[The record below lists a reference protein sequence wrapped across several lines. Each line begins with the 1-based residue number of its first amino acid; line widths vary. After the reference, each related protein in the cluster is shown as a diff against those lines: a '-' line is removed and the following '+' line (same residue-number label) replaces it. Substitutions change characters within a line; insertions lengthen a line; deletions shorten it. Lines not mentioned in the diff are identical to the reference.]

1 MKKKTVMRSCL
12 ALLLALMMVCSL
24 VACTRGVEKTGVW
37 ENATYTKDTELGS
50 GEKTVTVLVVAEE
63 QTVTFTIHTDKTTLR
78 EAMEEHDLIDGDES
92 VYGLMVEVVNGMT
105 VKYED
110 GGYWWGITKNG
121 VTTDTG
127 VDGITIADGEQYEF
141 TKTNQY

>member
-1 MKKKTVMRSCL
+1 MKTAIRKITSL
-12 ALLLALMMVCSL
+12 ALVFVFVLSF
-24 VACTRGVEKTGVW
+24 VACATVDKTGVW
-37 ENATYTKDTELGS
+37 ENATYLKDTEFGT
-50 GEKTVTVLVVAEE
+50 GEKTVTVEVAVEE
-63 QTVTFTIHTDKTTLR
+63 QIVTFTIHTDKDTVGAAL
-78 EAMEEHDLIDGDES
+78 MEHGLIAGEQGA
-92 VYGLMVEVVNGMT
+92 YGLYIKVVNGMT